1 VPQKAHDEAPADAKL
16 PLTLLQCPLYAAEH
30 RLEGNAAGTVGLGV
44 EEDLHMHHLVG
55 GAAFQIGPGEV
66 EEILLG
72 DQHAGPQVVEIE
84 KGLQAVKLIGGSQAR
99 HVGPGQGHPV
109 ALAKGKHQLG
119 LQGALDMQVQLQL
132 GQAGNKVLHDDGSIV
147 SA

>member
-1 VPQKAHDEAPADAKL
+1 
-16 PLTLLQCPLYAAEH
+16 
-30 RLEGNAAGTVGLGV
+30 
-44 EEDLHMHHLVG
+44 M
-55 GAAFQIGPGEV
+55 
-66 EEILLG
+66 
-72 DQHAGPQVVEIE
+72 
-84 KGLQAVKLIGGSQAR
+84 QAVELIGGPQALD
-99 HVGPGQGHPV
+99 VGPGQGHPV